1 MVKARVNGVSVTVYD
16 YFQTKAGT
24 ICRVKYE
31 GFDALLP
38 VLAALIELSYEA

>member
-1 MVKARVNGVSVTVYD
+1 MIKAKVNGTSCTIYD
-16 YFQTKAGT
+16 YYQTDAGT

-38 VLAALIELSYEA
+38 VLAALIEVSIDA

>member
-1 MVKARVNGVSVTVYD
+1 MVKAKVNGVSVTVYG
-16 YFQTKAGT
+16 YYQTKAGT
-24 ICRVKYE
+24 ICRVKYD